1 MDSAARAVTLGQLR
15 VRFAMGRTAAYRRI
29 AALIE
34 IRLLERVKPLYAA
47 PAVLRATAAGVR
59 LAGYGYPVCCV
70 SAGSVPHRSACV
82 DVALAL
88 ERETAG
94 SHEAIV
100 VSEREIRWAER
111 QAQGPIASARLD
123 HGAEGHR
130 GLHRPDL
137 AVVEPGRIVAVEVEL
152 TAKGRARLETI
163 IRAWRRARWID
174 SVRYYAP
181 PGAVM
186 SGLEAAVDRSR
197 ARERVEL
204 HPLGLDSW

>member
-1 MDSAARAVTLGQLR
+1 
-15 VRFAMGRTAAYRRI
+15 MGRTVAYRRT
-29 AALIE
+29 AALID
-34 IRLLERVKPLYAA
+34 RSLLERVKPLYRA
-47 PAVLRATAAGVR
+47 PALLRATAAGVQ
-59 LAGYGYPVCCV
+59 LTGSSYPVCSV
-70 SAGSVPHRSACV
+70 SAGSVPHWIACV

-88 ERETAG
+88 ERETKGFRQAT
-94 SHEAIV
+94 V

-111 QAQGPIASARLD
+111 QAQGPIASARID
-123 HGAEGHR
+123 QQAEGHR

-137 AVVEPGRIVAVEVEL
+137 AVVHPDRVVAVEVEL

-186 SGLEAAVDRSR
+186 SGLEAAVARLR
-197 ARERVEL
+197 AGERVEL